1 MNLSITFE
9 GASPSG
15 AKVSIG
21 VTVNS
26 GTKRI
31 YVFEV
36 DELRQSV
43 SAAEAEDFARMM
55 VKAAISGLTRVQ
67 ARNKIQPGLT
77 VTI

>member
-1 MNLSITFE
+1 MDLSITFE

-21 VTVNS
+21 IVVNN
-26 GTKRI
+26 GNKRV

-43 SAAEAEDFARMM
+43 SAAEAEDFARMV
-55 VKAAISGLTRVQ
+55 VKAAITGLTRVQ